1 MFCSFTE
8 FFKIKPCI
16 ILRSFERCDQALG
29 CRLAC
34 AVAEGRKSRVN
45 NVNTCK
51 CSHEKRHIARARCV
65 VGVEVNRNV
74 NFSLEPFNKI
84 VCGHRQKQVCHIL
97 DTNRVGTHLNEL
109 FRKFNEIIFVMDG
122 TDCVAQCRFTVSAVF
137 FCEFNCGFQ
146 ITNVVE
152 CIENS
157 NNINSVFNCLTAEL
171 FNNVIRIVLISQNVL
186 SAEQHLK
193 ACMRECFFEL
203 SETFPRIFIQKTEAG
218 IKSCTAPAFK

>member
-1 MFCSFTE
+1 
-8 FFKIKPCI
+8 
-16 ILRSFERCDQALG
+16 
-29 CRLAC
+29 
-34 AVAEGRKSRVN
+34 
-45 NVNTCK
+45 
-51 CSHEKRHIARARCV
+51 
-65 VGVEVNRNV
+65 
-74 NFSLEPFNKI
+74 
-84 VCGHRQKQVCHIL
+84 
-97 DTNRVGTHLNEL
+97 
-109 FRKFNEIIFVMDG
+109 MDG

-157 NNINSVFNCLTAEL
+157 NNINSVFNCFTAEL

-203 SETFPRIFIQKTEAG
+203 SETFPRIFVQKTEAG
-218 IKSCTAPAFK
+218 IKSCTAPAFKRPVSHAVQNLACGKHLFRAHSRCGLGLMRIAQYSICNE